1 MDLFFLAYIPESDYK
16 YHMKYI
22 SITEA
27 AQKWGM
33 SDRRIRYL
41 CTAGRVDGAIKLGWT
56 WTIPSDAPRPS
67 DGRHMRKYRN
77 TDIRPGTVDVDG
89 LRKLQEH
96 FHPDTSLKES
106 KAYQKI
112 ILRSFTSLM
121 AIAGEKVSERD
132 AKAVYSG
139 RIVPSL
145 SLETHLIMLNFRS
158 LMLSLVD
165 MKERWNLKDMKNIY
179 VRLLQGID
187 DISSSSFRSGLSRFP
202 ARETMVS
209 VADDMEGAVLLYE
222 TQWRHMHGLVS
233 ASLLYAEVLRIDPYE
248 EYSGLFAYLILAGEL
263 LRNGILPPLFEPD
276 SIDEEKAAFSL
287 AIKQGNYTLFTSFV
301 ERAVHSSY
309 KEIENV

>member
-1 MDLFFLAYIPESDYK
+1 
-16 YHMKYI
+16 MKYI

-56 WTIPSDAPRPS
+56 WTIPSDAPRPT

-77 TDIRPGTVDVDG
+77 TDIRPGTVDVDY
-89 LRKLQEH
+89 LKKLQDH

-112 ILRSFTSLM
+112 ILRSFVSLM

-132 AKAVYSG
+132 VRAVYSG
-139 RIVPSL
+139 KMVPSMP
-145 SLETHLIMLNFRS
+145 LELHLIILNFRS

-165 MKERWNLKDMKNIY
+165 MQDQWNLKDMKNVY
-179 VRLLQGID
+179 VRLMQGID
-187 DISSSSFRSGLSRFP
+187 DIAASSFRSGLSRFP
-202 ARETMVS
+202 ARETHVK
-209 VADDMEGAVLLYE
+209 VPDDMEGAVLLYE

-233 ASLLYAEVLRIDPYE
+233 ASLLYAEILRIEPYE

-263 LRNGILPPLFEPD
+263 LRNGILPPCFEPD

-287 AIKQGNYTLFTSFV
+287 AIKQGNYSLFTSYV

>member
-1 MDLFFLAYIPESDYK
+1 
-16 YHMKYI
+16 MKYI

-56 WTIPSDAPRPS
+56 WTIPSDAPRPT

-77 TDIRPGTVDVDG
+77 TDIRPGTVDVDY
-89 LRKLQEH
+89 LKKLQDH

-112 ILRSFTSLM
+112 ILRSFVSLM
-121 AIAGEKVSERD
+121 TIAGEKVSERD
-132 AKAVYSG
+132 VRAVYSG
-139 RIVPSL
+139 KIVPSMP
-145 SLETHLIMLNFRS
+145 LELHLIILNFRS

-165 MKERWNLKDMKNIY
+165 MTDQWNLKDMKNVY
-179 VRLLQGID
+179 VRLMQGID
-187 DISSSSFRSGLSRFP
+187 DIAASSFRSGLSRFP
-202 ARETMVS
+202 ARETHVK
-209 VADDMEGAVLLYE
+209 VPDDMEGAVLLYE
-222 TQWRHMHGLVS
+222 TQWRRMHGLVS
-233 ASLLYAEVLRIDPYE
+233 ASLLYAEILRIEPYE

-263 LRNGILPPLFEPD
+263 LRNGILPPCFEPD

-287 AIKQGNYTLFTSFV
+287 AIKQGNYSLFTSYV

>member
-1 MDLFFLAYIPESDYK
+1 
-16 YHMKYI
+16 MKYI

-56 WTIPSDAPRPS
+56 WTIPSDAPRPT

-77 TDIRPGTVDVDG
+77 TDIRPGTVDVDY
-89 LRKLQEH
+89 LKKLQDH

-112 ILRSFTSLM
+112 ILRSFVSLM
-121 AIAGEKVSERD
+121 TIAGEKVSERD
-132 AKAVYSG
+132 VRAVYSG
-139 RIVPSL
+139 KIVPSMP
-145 SLETHLIMLNFRS
+145 LELHLIILNFRS

-165 MKERWNLKDMKNIY
+165 MTDQWNLKDMKNVY
-179 VRLLQGID
+179 VRLMQGID
-187 DISSSSFRSGLSRFP
+187 DIAASSFRSGLSRFP
-202 ARETMVS
+202 ARETHVK
-209 VADDMEGAVLLYE
+209 VPDDMEGAVLLYE

-233 ASLLYAEVLRIDPYE
+233 ASLLYAEILRIEPYE

-263 LRNGILPPLFEPD
+263 LRNGILPPCFEPD

-287 AIKQGNYTLFTSFV
+287 AIKQGNYSLFTSYV

>member
-1 MDLFFLAYIPESDYK
+1 M
-16 YHMKYI
+16 
-22 SITEA
+22 
-27 AQKWGM
+27 
-33 SDRRIRYL
+33 
-41 CTAGRVDGAIKLGWT
+41 DGAIKLGWT
-56 WTIPSDAPRPS
+56 WTIPSDAPRPT

-77 TDIRPGTVDVDG
+77 TDIRPGTVDVDY
-89 LRKLQEH
+89 LKKLQDH

-112 ILRSFTSLM
+112 ILRSFVSLM

-132 AKAVYSG
+132 VRAVYSG
-139 RIVPSL
+139 KIVPSMP
-145 SLETHLIMLNFRS
+145 LELHLIILNFRS

-165 MKERWNLKDMKNIY
+165 MTDQWNLKDMKNVY
-179 VRLLQGID
+179 VRLMQGID
-187 DISSSSFRSGLSRFP
+187 DIAASSFRSGLSRFP
-202 ARETMVS
+202 ARETHVK
-209 VADDMEGAVLLYE
+209 VPDDMEGAVLLYE

-248 EYSGLFAYLILAGEL
+248 DYSGLFAYLILAGEL

>member
-1 MDLFFLAYIPESDYK
+1 
-16 YHMKYI
+16 MKYI

-56 WTIPSDAPRPS
+56 WTIPSDAPRPT

-77 TDIRPGTVDVDG
+77 TDIRPGTVDVDY
-89 LRKLQEH
+89 LKKLQDH

-112 ILRSFTSLM
+112 ILRSFVSLM

-132 AKAVYSG
+132 VRVVYSG
-139 RIVPSL
+139 KIVPSMP
-145 SLETHLIMLNFRS
+145 LELHLIILNFRS

-165 MKERWNLKDMKNIY
+165 MTDQWNLKDMKNVY
-179 VRLLQGID
+179 VRLMQGID
-187 DISSSSFRSGLSRFP
+187 DIAASSFRSGLSRFP
-202 ARETMVS
+202 ARETHVK
-209 VADDMEGAVLLYE
+209 VPDDMEGAVLLYE

-233 ASLLYAEVLRIDPYE
+233 ASLLYAEILRIEPYE

-263 LRNGILPPLFEPD
+263 LRNGILPPCFEPD

-287 AIKQGNYTLFTSFV
+287 AIKQGNYSLFTSYV